1 MRVVSDPGRAP
12 KSKILPLTVGRLSLK
27 SQDIMMPKNSQETD
41 LDAISKRLIRE
52 PVLWGRLV
60 YHAGTEE
67 FDHKLKG

>member
-1 MRVVSDPGRAP
+1 MVSDPGQAP

-41 LDAISKRLIRE
+41 LDAISKRFIQEL
-52 PVLWGRLV
+52 VHWGQLV
-60 YHAGTEE
+60 YHTGTEV